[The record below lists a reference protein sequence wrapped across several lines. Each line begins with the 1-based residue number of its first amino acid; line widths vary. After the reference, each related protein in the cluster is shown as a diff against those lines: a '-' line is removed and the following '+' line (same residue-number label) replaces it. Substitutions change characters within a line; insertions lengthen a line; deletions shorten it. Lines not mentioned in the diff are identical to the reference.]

1 MRVRTTR
8 EGDAPEES
16 QEPLA
21 RVHAALDPLA
31 QHVEEDGRRELLDE
45 AVELEEAELQ
55 AGHVGRVVR
64 AQVVG
69 LHEAHEDRESLLVGH
84 LRAVEGLSARR
95 SPARRGY
102 DKRKGRRTLSKSGP
116 TMNCRP
122 CV

>member
-21 RVHAALDPLA
+21 RVHAAFDPLA
-31 QHVEEDGRRELLDE
+31 QHVEEDGRRKLLDE

-69 LHEAHEDRESLLVGH
+69 LHEAHEDREGLLVRH
-84 LRAVEGLSARR
+84 LRAVGASSVRRLSAGRR
-95 SPARRGY
+95 CDEGI
-102 DKRKGRRTLSKSGP
+102 GRRTLSKSGP